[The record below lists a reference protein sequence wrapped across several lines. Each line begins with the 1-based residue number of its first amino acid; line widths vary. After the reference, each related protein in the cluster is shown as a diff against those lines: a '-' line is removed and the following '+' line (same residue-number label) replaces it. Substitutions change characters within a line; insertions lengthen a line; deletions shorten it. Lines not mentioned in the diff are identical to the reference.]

1 MAKVYTNVATGYYEG
16 SVWKPLT
23 DTYPDRVRLKYDLD
37 YNASTDKYTLSWEL
51 RGNNSHGYGDDYP
64 NRWTY
69 YYSCTIDIDG
79 EKITALSSTTE
90 VKHGQLLKSGTKTI
104 TPGPDPISIS
114 VEAHIY
120 SPSQSTGKCTLS
132 KSISAPKVK
141 QP

>member
-1 MAKVYTNVATGYYEG
+1 LINIKKGEC
-16 SVWKPLT
+16 
-23 DTYPDRVRLKYDLD
+23 LKYDLD